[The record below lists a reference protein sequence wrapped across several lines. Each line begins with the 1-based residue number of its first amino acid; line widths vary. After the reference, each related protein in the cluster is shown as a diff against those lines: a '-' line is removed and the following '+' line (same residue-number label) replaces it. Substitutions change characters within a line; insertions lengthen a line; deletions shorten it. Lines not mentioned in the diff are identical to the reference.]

1 VAKQING
8 TGGDVMDAE
17 LYRLKIEQIFS
28 STDRNIWDAE
38 SKAAGARREKRKV
51 LYTHKRDRLL
61 QIYAIITSDIY
72 A

>member
-1 VAKQING
+1 MEQA
-8 TGGDVMDAE
+8 VMDAE

-28 STDRNIWDAE
+28 STNPNTWISE
-38 SKAAGARREKRKV
+38 SRATKPRPGKRKV